1 MKKTL
6 NCNWFSFRRTG
17 VWNCLRWAFLGI
29 LVAGCSEQKSDK
41 LVLRG
46 SNTIGEELAPRLIEE
61 YRKTHPGVV
70 FDLEFKGSTYGFGAL
85 MVDRCDIAAASR
97 PASTNDQVLAK
108 SRGVELSDHVIGAYS
123 VAVIVKAGSPVSNLT
138 TDQVRDVFTGA
149 VQNWKDVGGPDAP
162 IHLFG
167 RDLVSGTHLGFQE
180 LALGNKPYGLE
191 LKTFPTYTQLA
202 QAVASDANGIGYV
215 SLNLTSQA
223 GVKAVSIGGVAPS
236 VASVNGGKYPYARVL
251 RLYTNKPKETSAARD
266 FIQFVQSARGQ
277 EVLTQAG
284 FIPHP

>member
-1 MKKTL
+1 M
-6 NCNWFSFRRTG
+6 
-17 VWNCLRWAFLGI
+17 
-29 LVAGCSEQKSDK
+29 
-41 LVLRG
+41 
-46 SNTIGEELAPRLIEE
+46 APRLIEE
-61 YRKTHPGVV
+61 YRKTHPGLA

-180 LALGNKPYGLE
+180 LALGNKQP
-191 LKTFPTYTQLA
+191 
-202 QAVASDANGIGYV
+202 SDCTRA
-215 SLNLTSQA
+215 TS
-223 GVKAVSIGGVAPS
+223 S
-236 VASVNGGKYPYARVL
+236 V
-251 RLYTNKPKETSAARD
+251 
-266 FIQFVQSARGQ
+266 
-277 EVLTQAG
+277 
-284 FIPHP
+284 